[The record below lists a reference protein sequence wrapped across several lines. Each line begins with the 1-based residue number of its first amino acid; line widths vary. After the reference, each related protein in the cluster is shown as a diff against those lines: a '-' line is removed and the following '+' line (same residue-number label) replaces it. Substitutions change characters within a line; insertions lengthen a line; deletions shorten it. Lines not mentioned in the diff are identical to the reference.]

1 MTVRGFLDGI
11 QNIALG
17 WSVWD
22 TSGDECWCVLVFS
35 PLLYSHI
42 LCTMLCS
49 NCLLIASIKTL
60 RLLPNIKNCAFVFR
74 IAPMDVIDVVDPGV
88 AWELVPITY
97 WCCERNFARV
107 KAEKKLKDFLTD
119 DRVVNGEKGSSG
131 LLVPEITWNEISDR
145 KFGDIPLI
153 KTNRSNWRSLEPLGE
168 DWFG

>member
-1 MTVRGFLDGI
+1 VGTNIGTFGFLSFI
-11 QNIALG
+11 IFL
-17 WSVWD
+17 
-22 TSGDECWCVLVFS
+22 
-35 PLLYSHI
+35 H
-42 LCTMLCS
+42 LCTELCS

-88 AWELVPITY
+88 AWKLVPLTN
-97 WCCERNFARV
+97 WCCKRNVARV
-107 KAEKKLKDFLTD
+107 EAEKKLKDFLTD
-119 DRVVNGEKGSSG
+119 DRVANREKWSNR

-153 KTNRSNWRSLEPLGE
+153 KTNWSNWRSPEPPGE